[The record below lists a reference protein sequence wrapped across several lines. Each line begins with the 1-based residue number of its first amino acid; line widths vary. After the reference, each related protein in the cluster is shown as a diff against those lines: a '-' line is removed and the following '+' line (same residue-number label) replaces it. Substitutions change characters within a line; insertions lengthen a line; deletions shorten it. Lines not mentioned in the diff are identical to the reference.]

1 MTRFRKINRYLLL
14 LSALFVLAVLRD
26 TDLPGEEILPDVYRA
41 TLHGPL
47 LAPAAAAAHSDAL
60 NLVALKS
67 DLEVSRREVRQL
79 KEQLERTH
87 QLRDYFQALV
97 WRERPQAVPGW
108 VFAVDTD
115 VYRRSFFI
123 DRGGNDGIEPG
134 MPVVIGTALLGV
146 VITVEPRL
154 AVVRRLDDPAFRL
167 EVEIETEQGVVHG
180 VAHGNGDSGLDV
192 RFVRSAES
200 LRPGDSAF
208 TSRYHEQIP
217 PGLFICLVEKVDDVD
232 QDGVHEVAVT
242 PAAALGRWA
251 QIHVIKKKKRKFE

>member
-26 TDLPGEEILPDVYRA
+26 TDMPGEEVLPDIYRA

-47 LAPAAAAAHSDAL
+47 LAPAAAAAHKDAL
-60 NLVALKS
+60 ALVTLKS
-67 DLEVSRREVRQL
+67 ELQVARREVRQL

-87 QLRDYFQALV
+87 QLRDYFKALV
-97 WRERPQAVPGW
+97 WRARPQAVPGW
-108 VFAVDTD
+108 VFGVDTD
-115 VYRRSFFI
+115 VYRRNFFI
-123 DRGGNDGIEPG
+123 DRGRNDGLEPG
-134 MPVVIGTALLGV
+134 MPVVTGTALLGL
-146 VITVEPRL
+146 VIKVDART
-154 AVVRRLDDPAFRL
+154 ATVRRLDDPAFRL

-180 VAHGNGDSGLDV
+180 VAHGNGDGGLDV
-192 RFVRSAES
+192 RFVRSAEA

-208 TSRYHEQIP
+208 TSRYDEKIP
-217 PGLFICLVEKVDDVD
+217 PGLFIGLVEKVDDVD

-251 QIHVIKKKKRKFE
+251 QIHVLKKRRDG

>member
-26 TDLPGEEILPDVYRA
+26 TDMPGEEVLPDIYRA

-47 LAPAAAAAHSDAL
+47 LAPAAAAAHKDAL
-60 NLVALKS
+60 ALVTLKS
-67 DLEVSRREVRQL
+67 ELQVARREVRQL

-87 QLRDYFQALV
+87 QLRDYFKALV
-97 WRERPQAVPGW
+97 WRARPQAVPGW
-108 VFAVDTD
+108 VFGVDTD
-115 VYRRSFFI
+115 VYRRNFFI
-123 DRGGNDGIEPG
+123 DRGRNDGLEPG
-134 MPVVIGTALLGV
+134 MPVVTGTALLGL
-146 VITVEPRL
+146 VIKVDART
-154 AVVRRLDDPAFRL
+154 ATVRRLDDPAFRL

-180 VAHGNGDSGLDV
+180 VAHGNGDGGLDV
-192 RFVRSAES
+192 RFVRSAEA

-208 TSRYHEQIP
+208 TSRYDEKIP
-217 PGLFICLVEKVDDVD
+217 PGLFIGLVEKVDDVD

-251 QIHVIKKKKRKFE
+251 QIHVLKKKEHGG